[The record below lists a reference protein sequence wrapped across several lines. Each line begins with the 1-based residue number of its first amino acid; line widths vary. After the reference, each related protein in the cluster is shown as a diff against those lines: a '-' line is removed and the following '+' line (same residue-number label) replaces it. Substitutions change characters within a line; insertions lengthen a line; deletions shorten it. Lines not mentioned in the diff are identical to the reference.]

1 MSVAYVHTKLKR
13 EINFET
19 FSLFFPYICFD
30 KSTIYTYVF
39 LIFSTLLNS
48 RGSLMAMSSEKF
60 RENQITFISG
70 GELMN
75 WVKSD
80 ALLI

>member
-1 MSVAYVHTKLKR
+1 
-13 EINFET
+13 
-19 FSLFFPYICFD
+19 
-30 KSTIYTYVF
+30 
-39 LIFSTLLNS
+39 
-48 RGSLMAMSSEKF
+48 MAMSSEKF